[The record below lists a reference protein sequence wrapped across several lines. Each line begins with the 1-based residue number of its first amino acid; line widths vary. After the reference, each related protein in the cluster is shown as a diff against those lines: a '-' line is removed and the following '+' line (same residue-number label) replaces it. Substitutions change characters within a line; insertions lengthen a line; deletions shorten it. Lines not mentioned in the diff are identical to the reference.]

1 MRARASPLPLPVSS
15 ASGARARPRWVADV
29 EGESIFSLK
38 TVGVWHE
45 RGGRRRTLEEQDGEG
60 GYEQYVLF
68 EALLGAQGAASTRFR
83 EGVLRLREKL
93 EEDGVD
99 MDAIGERPWY
109 LDDDEALL
117 EGLKSAG
124 AAGFELPSGD
134 NLRAAQEILDT
145 ELKAS
150 PDAARLARARQEVL
164 VLVRAGLLP
173 ETCLSMDKES
183 VWANR
188 ATRED
193 LAARELQRRDFTEK
207 VKSVRERNAS
217 RKAMRTLFAELGVD
231 SDSDSGG
238 ASWSGSE
245 QGSESGGY
253 AAAAT
258 TPATADAAAMDFD
271 AFAEKR
277 AAMLERRKSLLRSQQ
292 EGQET

>member
-1 MRARASPLPLPVSS
+1 MRARASLLPLPVSS

-150 PDAARLARARQEVL
+150 PDAARLART
-164 VLVRAGLLP
+164 RASSRRWTASTTTLRPAICWSACGP
-173 ETCLSMDKES
+173 APCCSRCRGS
-183 VWANR
+183 RWP
-188 ATRED
+188 ATRWPTS
-193 LAARELQRRDFTEK
+193 RR
-207 VKSVRERNAS
+207 
-217 RKAMRTLFAELGVD
+217 G
-231 SDSDSGG
+231 
-238 ASWSGSE
+238 
-245 QGSESGGY
+245 
-253 AAAAT
+253 
-258 TPATADAAAMDFD
+258 
-271 AFAEKR
+271 
-277 AAMLERRKSLLRSQQ
+277 
-292 EGQET
+292 